1 MYKRTVDLHVHTDN
15 SPDGNHSAM
24 FICEK
29 AELTKLRALAFC
41 DHCEIDSFYQD
52 KYDKRIRSAYYE
64 VAMAQSAFRGKVL
77 VLEGIELGQ
86 PHYDPEL
93 AEKVLAMREYD
104 QVIGSVHNLRNTQD
118 FYYMDS
124 FTEESAND
132 YFNRYLDEILGLL
145 EWGNFDILAH
155 LTYPL
160 RYFYSNPA
168 SLLICQDTA
177 KSR

>member
-1 MYKRTVDLHVHTDN
+1 
-15 SPDGNHSAM
+15 
-24 FICEK
+24 
-29 AELTKLRALAFC
+29 
-41 DHCEIDSFYQD
+41 
-52 KYDKRIRSAYYE
+52 
-64 VAMAQSAFRGKVL
+64 MAQSAFRGKVL

-132 YFNRYLDEILGLL
+132 YLIAISMKFSAFWSGVIL
-145 EWGNFDILAH
+145 I
-155 LTYPL
+155 
-160 RYFYSNPA
+160 YS
-168 SLLICQDTA
+168 LI
-177 KSR
+177 

>member
-77 VLEGIELGQ
+77 VLEGIEL
-86 PHYDPEL
+86 
-93 AEKVLAMREYD
+93 
-104 QVIGSVHNLRNTQD
+104 
-118 FYYMDS
+118 
-124 FTEESAND
+124 
-132 YFNRYLDEILGLL
+132 
-145 EWGNFDILAH
+145 
-155 LTYPL
+155 
-160 RYFYSNPA
+160 A
-168 SLLICQDTA
+168 SLIMTRSLPKRCLPCESMTR
-177 KSR
+177 S

>member
-124 FTEESAND
+124 FTEENVLFKKKVNLRFYIIWTGLPRRVHTIILIAILMKFSA
-132 YFNRYLDEILGLL
+132 FWSGVIL
-145 EWGNFDILAH
+145 I
-155 LTYPL
+155 
-160 RYFYSNPA
+160 YS
-168 SLLICQDTA
+168 LI
-177 KSR
+177 

>member
-1 MYKRTVDLHVHTDN
+1 
-15 SPDGNHSAM
+15 
-24 FICEK
+24 
-29 AELTKLRALAFC
+29 
-41 DHCEIDSFYQD
+41 
-52 KYDKRIRSAYYE
+52 
-64 VAMAQSAFRGKVL
+64 MAQSAFRGKVL